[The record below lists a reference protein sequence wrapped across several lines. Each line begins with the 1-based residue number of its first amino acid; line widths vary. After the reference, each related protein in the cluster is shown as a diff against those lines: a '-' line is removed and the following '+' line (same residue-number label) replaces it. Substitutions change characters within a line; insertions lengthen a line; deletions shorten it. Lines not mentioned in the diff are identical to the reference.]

1 MVFFE
6 DETIEDIVRPKKK
19 NTTPRVADLDQIPS
33 PIVHNN
39 HGGDESSIEDASPEQ
54 GDEQPPEQ
62 NDGDVDEDV
71 GIDDTS

>member
-1 MVFFE
+1 
-6 DETIEDIVRPKKK
+6 
-19 NTTPRVADLDQIPS
+19 LDPIPS

-62 NDGDVDEDV
+62 NDDDVDEDV